1 MVDLP
6 SSVWSVCPVL
16 VVAAPPPGA
25 LELGLISAGL
35 GLGLASDVGTAG
47 GVAGGGDSL
56 PLLFLTGPAI
66 AGLVASGSVASR
78 MGVLIGSLA
87 AADVDG

>member
-16 VVAAPPPGA
+16 VVAVPPPGTF
-25 LELGLISAGL
+25 ERGLISAGL
-35 GLGLASDVGTAG
+35 GLGSDVGTAG

-56 PLLFLTGPAI
+56 PLLFLASPAI